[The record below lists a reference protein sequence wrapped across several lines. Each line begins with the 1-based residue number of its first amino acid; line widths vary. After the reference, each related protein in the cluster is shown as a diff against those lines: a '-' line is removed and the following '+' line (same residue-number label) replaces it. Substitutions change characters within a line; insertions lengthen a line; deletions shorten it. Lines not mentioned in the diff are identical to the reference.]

1 MKAMNLMGIEY
12 TEDKIKVLREYNRHM
27 ISEISGAIY
36 NKDSITPLEIMN
48 IRNDYLNSLSTED
61 CETINDF
68 IDAGARLRERTPI
81 INILFGIGLLALSC
95 TIEVFAFKIILSV
108 LIAGLLTIEL
118 KTLANKHMYKKIM
131 KEIKRDWGM

>member
-1 MKAMNLMGIEY
+1 MKTMNLMGVEY
-12 TEDKIKVLREYNRHM
+12 TEDKIKVLREYNKHM
-27 ISEISGAIY
+27 MSEISDTIY
-36 NKDSITPLEIMN
+36 NKDSITPLDILN

-61 CETINDF
+61 CETVNDF
-68 IDAGARLRERTPI
+68 INAGALLRERTPI
-81 INILFGIGLLALSC
+81 LNILFSNVLLVLSC
-95 TIEVFAFKIILSV
+95 TIEIFAFKIIISI